1 MVELTPNTDCIVLE
15 NLFDDFFNE
24 CIQSELKKVQW
35 ILSTDTLA
43 DGYSDAGFL
52 HYSLNLFNPN
62 KKPEMNKLNF
72 FGEIITKKIKD
83 NIPNLEDHI
92 IIRYLW
98 NYYNRSSTGTFH
110 QDEKTNDFVSVIYYV
125 NTCDGGTIVGDKFI
139 KSESGKAVIFP
150 STTLHRG
157 VGPKE
162 DLQRYVLNILL
173 HEE

>member
-1 MVELTPNTDCIVLE
+1 MVELTPNTELIVLE
-15 NLFDDFFNE
+15 NLFDDFFND
-24 CIQSELKKVQW
+24 CIQSELKKVKW
-35 ILSTDTLA
+35 MLSTDTL
-43 DGYSDAGFL
+43 DENYSDAGFL
-52 HYSLNLFNPN
+52 HYSLNLFNPS

-72 FGEIITKKIKD
+72 FGELITKKIKD
-83 NIPNLEDHI
+83 NIPNLEDYI
-92 IIRYLW
+92 VTRFLW

-110 QDEKTNDFVSVIYYV
+110 PDEKTNNYVSVIYYV
-125 NTCDGGTIVGDKFI
+125 NTCDGGTVVGNKFI

-173 HEE
+173 YEE